1 MMPIMAEVES
11 TSEALQASTKKAE
24 ASKVVTGTTPSLPV
38 SSETSPHV
46 FGRFTYYQVT
56 AITLAA
62 LGICVVAAPQTYR
75 LLRLR

>member
-1 MMPIMAEVES
+1 MPIMAEVES

-24 ASKVVTGTTPSLPV
+24 ASKVVTDTTPPLPV
-38 SSETSPHV
+38 SSETSPYI

-56 AITLAA
+56 AFTLGA
-62 LGICVVAAPQTYR
+62 IVIFVVAAPQTYR